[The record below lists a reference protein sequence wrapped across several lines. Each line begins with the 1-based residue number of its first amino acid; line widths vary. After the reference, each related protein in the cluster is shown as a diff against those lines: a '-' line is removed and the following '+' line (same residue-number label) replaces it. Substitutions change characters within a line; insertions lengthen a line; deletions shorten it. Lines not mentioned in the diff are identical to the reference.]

1 MQRRK
6 KQLKQAGVFLL
17 VIVLAMIW
25 LMPLYWLVRSSF
37 MGIED
42 MFKNPPIWIPK
53 KLRFENYRS
62 ALTALPFVKYFSIPL
77 PLWCSACLGS
87 SLAVL

>member
-25 LMPLYWLVRSSF
+25 LMPLYI
-37 MGIED
+37 G
-42 MFKNPPIWIPK
+42 
-53 KLRFENYRS
+53 
-62 ALTALPFVKYFSIPL
+62 
-77 PLWCSACLGS
+77 C
-87 SLAVL
+87 